1 MPTMRNILLRD
12 FNPTEDVVFFENLYN
27 KEENMRFIPFKKG
40 VITIEDVKDRFSP
53 KSDRKLFVVTDIVTS
68 SIIGEAGI
76 YNYESF
82 ANEYELGYIM
92 DCNYWNKGLGKEI
105 CATLIHK
112 VFNELN
118 GVKAVCRMYQ
128 ENIASIKVSQANNM
142 ILEREDVLDNGRTR
156 LTYVLHK
163 NG

>member
-1 MPTMRNILLRD
+1 MKNILLRD
-12 FNPTEDVVFFENLYN
+12 FNLTEDMVFFENLYN
-27 KEENMRFIPFKKG
+27 KEENMRFIPFKKRT
-40 VITIEDVKDRFSP
+40 ITKEDIIDRFSP
-53 KSDRKLFVVTDIVTS
+53 KSDRKLFVITDIVTS

-82 ANEYELGYIM
+82 ENEYELGYIM

-118 GVKAVCRMYQ
+118 GVKVVCRMYQ
-128 ENIASIKVSQANNM
+128 ENVASIKVSEANNM

-156 LTYVLHK
+156 LTYVIEK
-163 NG
+163 KG

>member
-1 MPTMRNILLRD
+1 MKNIRLRD
-12 FNPTEDVVFFENLYN
+12 FNSNEDIVFFENLYN

-40 VITIEDVKDRFSP
+40 TITKEDVMDRFSP

-82 ANEYELGYIM
+82 ENEYELGYIM
-92 DCNYWNKGLGKEI
+92 DCKYWNKGLGKEI
-105 CATLIHK
+105 CATLIRK

-118 GVKAVCRMYQ
+118 GVKVICRMYQ
-128 ENIASIKVSQANNM
+128 ENVASIKVSEANNM

-156 LTYVLHK
+156 LTYVLQK

>member
-1 MPTMRNILLRD
+1 MKNILLRD
-12 FNPTEDVVFFENLYN
+12 FNSNEDIVFFENLYN

-40 VITIEDVKDRFSP
+40 TITKEDVMDRFLL
-53 KSDRKLFVVTDIVTS
+53 KSDRKLFVITDIVTS

-82 ANEYELGYIM
+82 ENEYELGYIM
-92 DCNYWNKGLGKEI
+92 DCKYWNKGLGKEI

-118 GVKAVCRMYQ
+118 GVKVICRMYQ
-128 ENIASIKVSQANNM
+128 ENVASTKVSEANNM

-156 LTYVLHK
+156 LTYVIEK
-163 NG
+163 KG